1 MGQAGYGSAGG
12 GGEDLLPELFLESLA
27 VLF

>member
-1 MGQAGYGSAGG
+1 MGQAGYGSADGG
-12 GGEDLLPELFLESLA
+12 GGELLPELFLESLA